1 MSKYKTLI
9 LWKARILGAL
19 AIMFFLYV
27 LISVKASPDTGEF
40 NMPFNSM
47 MLLLGFATLGYIF
60 AWFREKEG
68 GIIMIVAGCIMG
80 MYMYYNGGSSDTN
93 IAVAVIAS
101 CLPSFST
108 VKNTTEQGVK
118 CVAFNKFSF
127 II

>member
-1 MSKYKTLI
+1 MNKYKTLI

-60 AWFREKEG
+60 AWYREKEG

-80 MYMYYNGGSSDTN
+80 MYMYYNGGSDDTW
-93 IAVAVIAS
+93 S
-101 CLPSFST
+101 FTMYTLPFL
-108 VKNTTEQGVK
+108 VPGLLFWWIGEKRLKE
-118 CVAFNKFSF
+118 
-127 II
+127 

>member
-60 AWFREKEG
+60 AWYREKEG

-80 MYMYYNGGSSDTN
+80 MYMYYNGGSSDTW
-93 IAVAVIAS
+93 S
-101 CLPSFST
+101 FTMYTLPFL
-108 VKNTTEQGVK
+108 VPGLLFWWVGEKRIKE
-118 CVAFNKFSF
+118 
-127 II
+127 